1 MALSIQE
8 VSTEVT
14 DRSDPMGAPSERPRP
29 PGVDMDRV
37 RRELRR
43 EMSRLERLWVD

>member
-8 VSTEVT
+8 VSTEV
-14 DRSDPMGAPSERPRP
+14 SETGESMTSPNDRPRP

>member
-8 VSTEVT
+8 VSTEIS
-14 DRSDPMGAPSERPRP
+14 DRPDRMDSPDSAPRP

>member
-8 VSTEVT
+8 VSTEISE
-14 DRSDPMGAPSERPRP
+14 RSDQMDSPNDSPRP
-29 PGVDMDRV
+29 PGMDMDRV

-43 EMSRLERLWVD
+43 EISRLERLWTD